1 MAERDRRDN
10 HLPDRELDKREYS
23 GTVPTEKIPVPTYTG
38 PAAGAR
44 PGKKQDTNDNKRS

>member
-1 MAERDRRDN
+1 MAERERRDN
-10 HLPDRELDKREYS
+10 HLPARELDKREYS

-44 PGKKQDTNDNKRS
+44 RGRKQGTDDDKR